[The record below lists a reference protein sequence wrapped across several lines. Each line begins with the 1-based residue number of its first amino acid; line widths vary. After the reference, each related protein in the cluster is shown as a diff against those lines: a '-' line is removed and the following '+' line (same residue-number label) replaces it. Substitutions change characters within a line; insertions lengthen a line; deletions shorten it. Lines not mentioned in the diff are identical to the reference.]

1 MIIPKI
7 PTMATINPWYLEAML
22 PAAPDG
28 EVSVRLG
35 EGDVAGDPN

>member
-28 EVSVRLG
+28 EVPVRLG